1 MKKEKS
7 KLLEKSPLQEG
18 LEQRFSNG
26 VAVDV
31 PIIYWFLQLS
41 RSLSEAWGAG
51 GSRQS
56 PAAGS
61 SSICLSQSAKK
72 ILFSVCALMWKRLGG
87 TGLLSKIKEITK
99 PC

>member
-31 PIIYWFLQLS
+31 PIIY
-41 RSLSEAWGAG
+41 
-51 GSRQS
+51 
-56 PAAGS
+56 
-61 SSICLSQSAKK
+61 
-72 ILFSVCALMWKRLGG
+72 
-87 TGLLSKIKEITK
+87 
-99 PC
+99 